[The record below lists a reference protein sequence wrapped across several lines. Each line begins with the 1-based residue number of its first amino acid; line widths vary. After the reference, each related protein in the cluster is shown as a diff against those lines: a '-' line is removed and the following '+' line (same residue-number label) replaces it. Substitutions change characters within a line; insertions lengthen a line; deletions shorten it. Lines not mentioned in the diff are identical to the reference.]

1 MTNKEIARGLKL
13 TSNLIELTGGN
24 DFRARAY
31 AGAARRVDE
40 LDDSVARLVEA
51 GQLTGI
57 PGIGAGLASDIEAFV
72 RTGSFD
78 TLDELFSAVPAGLM
92 DVLRVKG
99 LGPRKVRALWQE
111 LGVTTIDDLEEM
123 ALTGRIAA
131 LTGFGKKSEERV
143 LEEIRR
149 VRSYM
154 GRRLYAMVAGA
165 LDPLFEALRDSDGV
179 DQVQPAGALRRGAE
193 DLSEVEL
200 VVSGDRDTIVDILN
214 EFCRSAPED
223 PANEALY
230 AGILPDGLPIRVH
243 HASPEEF
250 SLEWWRR
257 TGSQAH
263 IDAFEQDYD
272 VMENPPTEAAIY
284 HAVGLTFVPPEL
296 REGERELEAAAR
308 DAIPRLIE
316 VGDLRGTLH
325 NHTTASDGAHSL
337 REMADAA
344 RAMGYEYIGICDHSR
359 SLAIA
364 NGLSIDRLRRQGEEI
379 RALNEELAHDSGP
392 PMRIFHGTECDIL
405 RDGSLDFPD
414 DVLMEL
420 DFVVASIHS
429 GFSMTEDEAT
439 NRLIRAAEH
448 PLVDILGHLTGRLL
462 LRREG
467 YPVNHQAV
475 IDACARG
482 GVALEINANPYRL
495 DMGWRYIRAATAQGV
510 PIAINPDAHSI
521 EELRFVEWG
530 IAAARKGWLT
540 AEQCLNALPAVKF
553 QRWLEHRRG
562 GGPKMRYTKEQVEE
576 SSS

>member
-31 AGAARRVDE
+31 AGAARRVDD
-40 LDDSVARLVEA
+40 LDDPVAQLVEA
-51 GQLTGI
+51 GRLTGI

-72 RTGSFD
+72 RTGTFD
-78 TLDELFSAVPAGLM
+78 TLDELLSVVPAGLM

-123 ALTGRIAA
+123 ALTGRIAG
-131 LTGFGKKSEERV
+131 LPGFGKKSEERV
-143 LEEIRR
+143 LEE
-149 VRSYM
+149 VRHVRTYM
-154 GRRLYAMVAGA
+154 GRRHYAMVAGA

-179 DQVQPAGALRRGAE
+179 DQVQPAGTLRRGAE

-200 VVSGDRDTIVDILN
+200 VVSGDRDIIVDILS
-214 EFCRSAPED
+214 EFCRSAAD
-223 PANEALY
+223 GSVNEALY
-230 AGILPDGLPIRVH
+230 AGILPDGLPIRVY
-243 HASPEEF
+243 HAGPEDF
-250 SLEWWRR
+250 PLEWWRR

-263 IDAFEQDYD
+263 IEAFEQDYE
-272 VMENPPTEAAIY
+272 VMEKPPTEAAIY
-284 HAVGLTFVPPEL
+284 HGVGLSFVPAEL
-296 REGERELEAAAR
+296 REGEGELEAAAR

-325 NHTTASDGAHSL
+325 NHTTASDGVHSL
-337 REMADAA
+337 REMAEAA

-364 NGLSIDRLRRQGEEI
+364 NGLSIERLRRQGEEI
-379 RALNEELAHDSGP
+379 RALNEELAHTSGP
-392 PMRIFHGTECDIL
+392 TLRIFHGTECDIL

-414 DVLMEL
+414 DVLGEL

-439 NRLIRAAEH
+439 ERLIRAAEH

-467 YPVNHQAV
+467 YPVNHLAV
-475 IDACARG
+475 IDACARN
-482 GVALEINANPYRL
+482 GVAIEINANPYRL
-495 DMGWRYIRAATAQGV
+495 DMGWRFIRAATAQGV

-540 AEQCLNALPAVKF
+540 AEQCLNALPAVEF
-553 QRWLEHRRG
+553 DRWLKHRREA
-562 GGPKMRYTKEQVEE
+562 GPKTRYTREDLEK